1 MNNEYNN
8 QGYDNQGQIPNG
20 MNMNGGNSQPLGDM
34 QGGQQFNN
42 QQMNNSNQM
51 FQQPMMNQPMNNSN
65 QMFQQPMMNQP
76 MNNNNQMYQQPMM
89 NQPMNNNNQMY
100 QQPMMNQ
107 PQKKKSSMVGIIV
120 GAVVAFIVGFLVF
133 KGIRSSNMLKGTWN
147 CDLDGQNFI
156 VTFDDS
162 KNITLSA
169 SNEKIKGTYEKSS
182 YTPAKEYRKSGYT
195 YKVVKIQSKEFVSS
209 SGVSTPYSTKLEI
222 AIGSN
227 GKEGQIITRDVS
239 GVMHTGACKR

>member
-8 QGYDNQGQIPNG
+8 QGYGGQGQIPND
-20 MNMNGGNSQPLGDM
+20 MNMNGGNVQPLGDM
-34 QGGQQFNN
+34 QGMQQTNIQPMNNN
-42 QQMNNSNQM
+42 QI

-89 NQPMNNNNQMY
+89 NQP
-100 QQPMMNQ
+100 
-107 PQKKKSSMVGIIV
+107 QKKKSSMVGIIV
-120 GAVVAFIVGFLVF
+120 GVVVAFIVGFLVF

-147 CDLDGQNFI
+147 CDLDGQNFV

-195 YKVVKIQSKEFVSS
+195 YKVIKIQSEEFVSS
-209 SGVSTPYSTKLEI
+209 SGVSSPYSTMIEI

-239 GVMHTGACKR
+239 GVMHTGACKI

>member
-8 QGYDNQGQIPNG
+8 QGYGGQGQIPND
-20 MNMNGGNSQPLGDM
+20 MNMNGGNVQPLGDM
-34 QGGQQFNN
+34 QGMQQTNIQPMNNN
-42 QQMNNSNQM
+42 QI

-89 NQPMNNNNQMY
+89 NQP
-100 QQPMMNQ
+100 
-107 PQKKKSSMVGIIV
+107 QKKKSSMVGIIV
-120 GAVVAFIVGFLVF
+120 GVVVAFIVGFLVF

-147 CDLDGQNFI
+147 CDLDGQNFV

-195 YKVVKIQSKEFVSS
+195 YKVIKIQSEEFVSS
-209 SGVSTPYSTKLEI
+209 SGVSTPYSTKVEI